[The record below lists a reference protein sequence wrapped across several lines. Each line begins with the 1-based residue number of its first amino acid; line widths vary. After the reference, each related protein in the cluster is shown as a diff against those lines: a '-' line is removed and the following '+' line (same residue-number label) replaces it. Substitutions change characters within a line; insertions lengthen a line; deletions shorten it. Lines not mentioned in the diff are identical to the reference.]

1 MDYIFRILP
10 ALLGGAVETMRIFA
24 LTLLFSLPLGL
35 PVAFGVMNR
44 RWPVKIVSNV
54 YVLLFRGTPLLLQ
67 LYFVYYAL
75 PLFTPIRLDRFSS
88 AIFTFTLNYAA
99 YFAEIYR
106 AGIQSIDVG
115 QSEAS
120 ASLGFSKAQSLR
132 FIILPQVI
140 QRVIPPVSNEVIT
153 LVKDTALVAAIAVPE
168 LLKSARDAANRDV
181 NPSSFI
187 VAACVYLALTSVLT
201 VLSRML
207 EKRYS
212 RHEAPDDTPR

>member
-1 MDYIFRILP
+1 MDYLFRILP
-10 ALLGGAVETMRIFA
+10 ALIGGTVESLKIFA
-24 LTLLFSLPLGL
+24 LTLVFSLPLGL
-35 PVAFGVMNR
+35 PVAFGVMSR
-44 RWPVKIVSNV
+44 SWPVRAFSNI

-75 PLFTPIRLDRFSS
+75 PLFTPIRLDRFTS
-88 AIFTFTLNYAA
+88 AIFTFALNYAA

-106 AGIQSIDVG
+106 AGIQSIDAG
-115 QSEAS
+115 QSEACV
-120 ASLGFSKAQSLR
+120 SLGFSKTQALR
-132 FIILPQVI
+132 LIIFPQVI

-207 EKRYS
+207 EKRFS
-212 RHEAPDDTPR
+212 RHEREAR